1 MSGLARTKRRAL
13 LLLAAAVLTGCAEVD
28 DISDRTTT
36 MNLEISNSENRNIL
50 FNLARASESEPLSFS
65 SLASYTGHQS
75 ISGSLGIP
83 VIGATGNQLRIQS
96 VMTSGTSASGSLNN
110 DFSYVANDDNATY
123 SALLQPIQP
132 NTIGYFLKQEYP
144 RELLFFLFVS
154 EIRIVRAGSVV
165 KDYVNRGI
173 TARDIEISGEEH
185 NALAEFGTE
194 LQSLLD
200 SGLTAQLDLI
210 SGSDAKLCFD
220 SFPPLYADKPEV
232 HKSVLAPSC
241 EKAAVIPATNPKPS
255 KNDKGKTSPAD
266 DGNAQKASAGA
277 ARAFPFT
284 PYFTFKDTRT
294 DDTVQIS
301 FRSTFGIYNYL
312 GRLIKN
318 RIFLKILRDP
328 SYTDQSVFRVTH
340 DRNNCF
346 ILQEYRGTPYC
357 VPDDSDTTKKVFSI
371 LHDLVKLYTF
381 PTSAPQTLSARLIPG
396 G

>member
-1 MSGLARTKRRAL
+1 MSGRARMYCRAL
-13 LLLAAAVLTGCAEVD
+13 LLSLAAALTGCAEVD
-28 DISDRTTT
+28 DVSDRTTT

-65 SLASYTGHQS
+65 SLASYTGHQG

-96 VMTSGTSASGSLNN
+96 VMTSGTSGSGSLNN

-123 SALLQPIQP
+123 SSLLQPIEP
-132 NTIGYFLKQEYP
+132 NTIGFFLRQEYP

-154 EIRIVRAGSVV
+154 EIRIVHGQ
-165 KDYVNRGI
+165 KITDYVNRGI
-173 TARDIEISGEEH
+173 TLRDIEVYEKGHTPFE
-185 NALAEFGTE
+185 EFGTE

-220 SFPPLYADKPEV
+220 HFAPLYSDKPEV
-232 HKSVLAPSC
+232 HPSVFSPSC
-241 EKAAVIPATNPKPS
+241 ERAQVIPAANPKPAS
-255 KNDKGKTSPAD
+255 KD
-266 DGNAQKASAGA
+266 DGKNKKDEKGASTKAVKP
-277 ARAFPFT
+277 FPFT
-284 PYFTFKDTRT
+284 PYFTFTDTKT
-294 DDTVQIS
+294 GDTVQIS

-312 GRLIKN
+312 GRMIKN
-318 RIFLKILRDP
+318 RVSVAILRDQ
-328 SYTDQSVFRVTH
+328 SYSDRNIFSVTH
-340 DRNNCF
+340 NREGCF
-346 ILQEYRGTPYC
+346 LLEEYRGVPYC
-357 VPDDSDTTKKVFSI
+357 VPDSSDTTKKVFSI